1 MEIADNRLKAKKPNR
16 GFLKR
21 DIGAGFA
28 ETLEQMVCYQ
38 GIAKTSR
45 PDDVPE
51 SLGPGLFPAEF
62 PKHLGVQG

>member
-1 MEIADNRLKAKKPNR
+1 MEMAENRLKAKKPNR
-16 GFLKR
+16 VFLKR
-21 DIGAGFA
+21 DKGAGFA